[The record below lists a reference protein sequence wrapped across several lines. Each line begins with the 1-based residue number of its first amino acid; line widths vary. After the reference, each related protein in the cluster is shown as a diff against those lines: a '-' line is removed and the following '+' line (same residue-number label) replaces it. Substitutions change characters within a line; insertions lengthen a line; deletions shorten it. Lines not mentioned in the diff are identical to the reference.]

1 MYFQQEVKAMQ
12 ENKRTFEMLQEY
24 FKQSKMD
31 ERLSYDDEIRAEAD
45 LCSECC
51 SCCRV
56 CCIASS

>member
-1 MYFQQEVKAMQ
+1 MQ
-12 ENKRTFEMLQEY
+12 ENKKTFEMLQEY
-24 FKQSKMD
+24 FKQSKID